1 MKDVLRLFAFLQNIC
16 SSYGGFMI
24 QLSGVRKDN
33 ITHLPILEDFQK
45 HFFITARRIRYPVIA
60 GINIKNFKYF
70 NQIYGFENGNLLLK
84 RMADYF
90 CFLNPDC
97 RLAARIYG
105 DHFIVLIEAYTS
117 DEVGIQEELA
127 IICREF
133 SKEANQE
140 FPQVRIHI
148 NCGAYFVCKQD
159 KQIDSIMDRV
169 RYAQKENKDDYKSSV
184 TFYTEELEHKIL
196 CESRVIPM
204 FEQALEDGRIL
215 LYLQPKFSIDE
226 QKLIGAEALA
236 RILDKDGDILTPG
249 YFVPLLEKSGMIIEL
264 DRRMI
269 HLLVNQMKEWLRQ
282 EIELFV
288 VSVNLSRL
296 DFLEEGFLDE
306 IIRDIDQAGI
316 PKQFIEFELTET
328 VFCENLDEV
337 IRQIERLRA
346 LGFRISMDDFGS
358 GYNSLDVIGMVPA
371 DVIKFDRS
379 FVLHSLKSKTGQE
392 VMRSL
397 MEMFQRIDF
406 EVLCE
411 GIETKDE
418 EALVYA
424 CGCNQIQGYLH
435 DKPLDVHVFEE
446 KYLGRYVNNA

>member
-1 MKDVLRLFAFLQNIC
+1 M
-16 SSYGGFMI
+16 
-24 QLSGVRKDN
+24 
-33 ITHLPILEDFQK
+33 
-45 HFFITARRIRYPVIA
+45 
-60 GINIKNFKYF
+60 
-70 NQIYGFENGNLLLK
+70 
-84 RMADYF
+84 
-90 CFLNPDC
+90 
-97 RLAARIYG
+97 
-105 DHFIVLIEAYTS
+105 
-117 DEVGIQEELA
+117 
-127 IICREF
+127 
-133 SKEANQE
+133 
-140 FPQVRIHI
+140 
-148 NCGAYFVCKQD
+148 
-159 KQIDSIMDRV
+159 
-169 RYAQKENKDDYKSSV
+169 
-184 TFYTEELEHKIL
+184 
-196 CESRVIPM
+196 
-204 FEQALEDGRIL
+204 
-215 LYLQPKFSIDE
+215 
-226 QKLIGAEALA
+226 
-236 RILDKDGDILTPG
+236 
-249 YFVPLLEKSGMIIEL
+249 
-264 DRRMI
+264 
-269 HLLVNQMKEWLRQ
+269 
-282 EIELFV
+282 FV